1 MHIEQLWLETESKL
15 RQYLYKQV
23 KDHSVVDDLLQ
34 NSFLKMQANI
44 HQLRDM
50 DKAGGWLF
58 QIARSTLMD
67 HFRKEKKIQQ
77 TNSNCMAPKTED
89 ASMTN
94 DTHEMLAYWLKG
106 ALDLL
111 PEPYREAVYLSEI
124 KGMSQKELATH
135 LGISYSGAKSR
146 VQRGKLKLKA
156 IVLDCCDVAADRYG
170 NIMEVKKRG

>member
-1 MHIEQLWLETESKL
+1 MHIEQLWLETETKL

-44 HQLRDM
+44 HQLKDI

-58 QIARSTLMD
+58 QITRSTLMD
-67 HFRKEKKIQQ
+67 HFRKEKNLQKNNKILPIMDQAS
-77 TNSNCMAPKTED
+77 TSNE
-89 ASMTN
+89 
-94 DTHEMLAYWLKG
+94 THEALAYWLKG

-124 KGMSQKELATH
+124 KGMSQKELAKH

-146 VQRGKLKLKA
+146 VQRGKVKLKE
-156 IVLDCCDVAADRYG
+156 IVLDCCEVAADRYG
-170 NIMEVKKRG
+170 NVMEIKKR